1 MSWFKN
7 RVKITICQFPV
18 ISVLTEFVFMN
29 RTWKLDAICS
39 KVNFNDWFEYVF
51 CYSNFQSMLKL
62 QDVLHCHNTQSCGNS
77 YIYICFY
84 SNDNMFFSKR
94 DQRSY
99 PCLKRV
105 ICSGAAA
112 SPGKRWGS
120 HSVVGAQQGLPTW
133 HHPHWL
139 WRRADHR
146 VPHEEPHVLHPDHE
160 ETTGTRD
167 QLAGSKPK
175 WLLEL
180 VSALAWFIFHSICV
194 CNG

>member
-1 MSWFKN
+1 MRFERPVFTHHSMSMSTTILGQECSFSFLAPMSWFKN

-112 SPGKRWGS
+112 SPGKR
-120 HSVVGAQQGLPTW
+120 
-133 HHPHWL
+133 
-139 WRRADHR
+139 
-146 VPHEEPHVLHPDHE
+146 
-160 ETTGTRD
+160 
-167 QLAGSKPK
+167 
-175 WLLEL
+175 
-180 VSALAWFIFHSICV
+180 
-194 CNG
+194 